1 MVSQLWST
9 VSNYYRTLNP
19 ATLSGAIDVIVVV
32 QPDGTLKSSP
42 FHARFGKTGI
52 LRPQENV
59 VDLYVNDELI
69 PDIQM
74 MLGEAGE
81 AFFLEDPDDL
91 PPDQAQETAEPAPE
105 LLERRISMSAKTDR
119 PAEGEGAAKA
129 SFSTETG
136 DTTGTDE
143 ADDEETGGCVG
154 VPAAAGSSAT
164 LVSYYSD
171 CEGEERAG
179 GFGSRRATMTG
190 YKSDTEQDGHNIGAS
205 PTAVIGGA
213 AEQLMAQLDWEW
225 GKLPHSATMDSV
237 KSGDYF
243 DCNDDATG
251 AQESVG
257 ASAIKLSGELV
268 STEKFNKILEQKV
281 AASRSQG
288 GEEGQ
293 MPLAQTQP
301 AKAPAQQHLQQ
312 PRRSSE
318 RDRLSSSGEC
328 YLSDLDDSNRHI
340 YLNGSP
346 SSPESGYKSDQD
358 VTSVEEDLNI
368 GVQLSLCGGLDLPNS
383 ITTERFLKHLISFEE
398 FQQNPDIIDNRDLV
412 VRIQGKNYNW
422 RTAAPILLCR
432 AVFRVPLPFRTVQNL
447 KERHMRFRRKRS
459 TVRSWFGW
467 GRARPA
473 EDVEPNDEE
482 AAIDAV
488 VPADGAVVE
497 NIKEEAV
504 EEGKPDSGSNQQPEQ
519 RVRTVRLSSNQLK
532 KLNLRPGYNE
542 LRYSVTTKYQG
553 TTECTCGVYLW
564 GHDDRIVISDIDG
577 TITRSDV
584 LGHILPMV
592 GKDWTQPRIAK
603 LFSSIEKNDYRFLY
617 LSARAIGQSAVTRRF
632 LQKVRQEGVT
642 LPDGPV
648 LLSPL
653 SLMRA
658 FHQEVIARRPEAFKI
673 ACLRDVRALF
683 PAEAQ
688 PFWAGFGNRPSDALS
703 YTEVS
708 VNHARCF
715 TVNPQ
720 GEVTRESGDCLPSSY
735 QALSEVADL
744 VFPPFQHRFADHGN
758 FSHFSY
764 WRAPLPEVPDLV
776 RLQDETVEAA
786 ATAAAEVAA
795 AASAIDSTAKAPL
808 VDGAMV

>member
-1 MVSQLWST
+1 MNVVSQLWST

-19 ATLSGAIDVIVVV
+19 ATLSGAIDVIVVE

-74 MLGEAGE
+74 KLGEAGE

-91 PPDQAQETAEPAPE
+91 PPEMPLQDLQALE
-105 LLERRISMSAKTDR
+105 LEVQKLERRISMSKLEKSSEDATGGASTLV
-119 PAEGEGAAKA
+119 AENDDA
-129 SFSTETG
+129 
-136 DTTGTDE
+136 TGTDE
-143 ADDEETGGCVG
+143 AEDDEASLKAER
-154 VPAAAGSSAT
+154 PAGSSAT

-171 CEGEERAG
+171 CEGEERSG
-179 GFGSRRATMTG
+179 GTSSRRATLTG
-190 YKSDTEQDGHNIGAS
+190 YKSDSEQDSHNSAL
-205 PTAVIGGA
+205 IGGA
-213 AEQLMAQLDWEW
+213 AEQLMAQMDWEW

-243 DCNDDATG
+243 DCTDEISG
-251 AQESVG
+251 AVDTSTT
-257 ASAIKLSGELV
+257 AALKLSCGE
-268 STEKFNKILEQKV
+268 T
-281 AASRSQG
+281 
-288 GEEGQ
+288 
-293 MPLAQTQP
+293 
-301 AKAPAQQHLQQ
+301 
-312 PRRSSE
+312 
-318 RDRLSSSGEC
+318 
-328 YLSDLDDSNRHI
+328 
-340 YLNGSP
+340 
-346 SSPESGYKSDQD
+346 SGYKSDQD
-358 VTSVEEDLNI
+358 MSSVEEDLNV

-383 ITTERFLKHLISFEE
+383 ITTERFLKYLISYDE
-398 FQQNPDIIDNRDLV
+398 FMQNPDIIENRDLV

-432 AVFRVPLPFRTVQNL
+432 AVFNAQLPYKTVQNL
-447 KERHMRFRRKRS
+447 KERHMRFRRKRN
-459 TVRSWFGW
+459 TMRSWFAW
-467 GRARPA
+467 GRARPS
-473 EDVEPNDEE
+473 EETDPNDEE
-482 AAIDAV
+482 AGGGDAV
-488 VPADGAVVE
+488 VAVE
-497 NIKEEAV
+497 DIKEEAA
-504 EEGKPDSGSNQQPEQ
+504 EERQKDKGAEQQPKQ
-519 RVRTVRLSSNQLK
+519 RARTVRLSSNQLK

-542 LRYSVTTKYQG
+542 LRYSITTKYQG

-592 GKDWTQPRIAK
+592 GKDWTQPRITK
-603 LFSSIEKNDYRFLY
+603 LFSAIEKNDYRFLY

-632 LQKVRQEGVT
+632 LQRVRQEGVT

-673 ACLRDVRALF
+673 ACLRDVRSLF

-720 GEVTRESGDCLPSSY
+720 GEVNRESGDCLPSSY
-735 QALSEVADL
+735 QALAEVADL
-744 VFPPFQHRFADHGN
+744 VFPPFQHRFADHGH

-764 WRAPLPEVPDLV
+764 WRAPLPVLPLLPAPEDVAEAA
-776 RLQDETVEAA
+776 ETAVKAAGPAKAAEGAATPVEATIIEVSEPA
-786 ATAAAEVAA
+786 A
-795 AASAIDSTAKAPL
+795 L
-808 VDGAMV
+808 V